1 MGWMTVHPMV
11 MAGYYSPLV
20 MCKMI
25 IHPSVDELDDYSPL
39 VMGWMTVHP
48 LIMG

>member
-1 MGWMTVHPMV
+1 
-11 MAGYYSPLV
+11 
-20 MCKMI
+20 MI

-48 LIMG
+48 LIMGWRW